1 MASPLAGARA
11 RAGRGLVTAIAL
23 IMLGGCAKVSWHEI
37 AAIELPSPAAEGG
50 LLPNLSTSPQG
61 TVVLSWVERA
71 GDEEHVLRY
80 SVLAGDEWSA
90 PREIARGDDWFVN
103 WADFPSVVAIDESHW
118 AAHWLV
124 KREGG
129 EYAYDVAL
137 STSTDGGKSW
147 NPAVT
152 PHLDGTLT
160 EHGFVSLFPVG
171 PGFDA
176 VWLDGREMAGHTDYD
191 QHAEPGAGA
200 MVLRGARVH
209 FDGRLAEQLLM
220 DETVCDC
227 CQTTAAITDR
237 GIVVAYRDRTPDEV
251 RDISVAR
258 LVGNIWQP
266 LAGPKGDHWQI
277 NACPVNG
284 PSIDASGNHVALAWF
299 TAADNRPR
307 VMLALS
313 ADAGDTFGDA
323 VPIDENALG
332 RVDVVALDDGGAIVS
347 WLASA
352 EKGAEIRLRRV
363 DSQGRAGPTRAVA
376 QTQPA
381 RSSGFPQLERRGND
395 LIVAWTVAGEPPRI
409 RTVLFEGAARR
420 QE

>member
-1 MASPLAGARA
+1 
-11 RAGRGLVTAIAL
+11 
-23 IMLGGCAKVSWHEI
+23 
-37 AAIELPSPAAEGG
+37 
-50 LLPNLSTSPQG
+50 
-61 TVVLSWVERA
+61 
-71 GDEEHVLRY
+71 
-80 SVLAGDEWSA
+80 
-90 PREIARGDDWFVN
+90 
-103 WADFPSVVAIDESHW
+103 
-118 AAHWLV
+118 
-124 KREGG
+124 
-129 EYAYDVAL
+129 
-137 STSTDGGKSW
+137 
-147 NPAVT
+147 
-152 PHLDGTLT
+152 
-160 EHGFVSLFPVG
+160 
-171 PGFDA
+171 
-176 VWLDGREMAGHTDYD
+176 
-191 QHAEPGAGA
+191 

-258 LVGNIWQP
+258 LVGNIWHP
-266 LAGPKGDHWQI
+266 LAGPRRDHWRI

-284 PSIDASGNHVALAWF
+284 PSIDASGNRVALAWF

-395 LIVAWTVAGEPPRI
+395 LIVAWTVAGEPSRI
-409 RTVLFEGAARR
+409 QTVLFEGAARR